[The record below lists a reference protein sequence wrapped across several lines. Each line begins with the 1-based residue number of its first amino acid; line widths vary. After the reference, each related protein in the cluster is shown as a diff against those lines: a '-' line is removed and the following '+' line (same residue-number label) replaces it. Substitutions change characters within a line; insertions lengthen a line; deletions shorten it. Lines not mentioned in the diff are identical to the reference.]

1 MLALILYLW
10 FNIFIPYIK
19 KPFTTRHQKGFYS
32 KSEISMNIKTNV
44 VNEEHKA
51 VIAQLIKRQNSKKFT
66 SIKTVALQSIAVLVV
81 LVASISIIGL
91 ALHVAS
97 YYQAKEE
104 LETQALIQQLEKGE
118 VVEMTARVGAK
129 P

>member
-1 MLALILYLW
+1 
-10 FNIFIPYIK
+10 
-19 KPFTTRHQKGFYS
+19 
-32 KSEISMNIKTNV
+32 MNIKTNV